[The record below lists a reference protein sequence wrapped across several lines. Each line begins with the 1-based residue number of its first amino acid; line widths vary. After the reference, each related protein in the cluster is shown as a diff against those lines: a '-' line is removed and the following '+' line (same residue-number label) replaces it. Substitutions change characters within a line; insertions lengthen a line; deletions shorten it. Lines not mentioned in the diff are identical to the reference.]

1 MNWEIGENECFDR
14 EICIYLAL
22 TIGMDLM
29 YKFHIAG
36 QERLVIGAKV
46 RSEFYY
52 EVFCLGKE
60 HRN

>member
-29 YKFHIAG
+29 YKFHIDG
-36 QERLVIGAKV
+36 EERPKLGATLCF
-46 RSEFYY
+46 ELYY
-52 EVFCLGKE
+52 EAPCLGKE
-60 HRN
+60 HQN